1 MNQRRFWCFS
11 FSRTLIF
18 FQAVFLLFGLSSS
31 AMGKADE
38 PVRLQ
43 RLKLAGVWAN
53 VVVVNLNDSRVS
65 LTPVMAEPGDNRTFM
80 SLLKWGNRPGAPA
93 EEAKLVAAINGTFFD
108 PPSATIICN
117 MVARGELLSE
127 GRVGNTLR
135 IDGSNQAKL
144 ALTAGHAGRN
154 LDWKDTQFAVSAGP
168 TLLYRGQVALN
179 PSSEGFKDPG
189 LFRQARR
196 SAVGITAN
204 NKLMLVT
211 VNSHVS
217 LLRLA
222 WMMQDLGCVSA
233 LNLDGGSSTGLYYK
247 GQMLSK
253 PKRLLTNLIAVH
265 VRKEAPRTQVDP
277 SGILPPE
284 AVLTP

>member
-1 MNQRRFWCFS
+1 
-11 FSRTLIF
+11 
-18 FQAVFLLFGLSSS
+18 
-31 AMGKADE
+31 
-38 PVRLQ
+38 
-43 RLKLAGVWAN
+43 
-53 VVVVNLNDSRVS
+53 
-65 LTPVMAEPGDNRTFM
+65 
-80 SLLKWGNRPGAPA
+80 
-93 EEAKLVAAINGTFFD
+93 
-108 PPSATIICN
+108 
-117 MVARGELLSE
+117 MVARGELLTE
-127 GRVGNTLR
+127 GRVGNTLM
-135 IDGSNQAKL
+135 IDKSNQANL

-154 LDWKDTQFAVSAGP
+154 LNWNGTHFAVSAGP
-168 TLLYRGQVALN
+168 TLVYRGQVALD
-179 PSSEGFKDPG
+179 PYSEGFSDPG

-196 SAVGITAN
+196 SAVGVTAN

-247 GQMLSK
+247 GRMLSS

-265 VRKEAPRTQVDP
+265 VRREVPKTPADP